1 MIGLINEVDT
11 DLYEID
17 FDSSNAIIFYTY
29 QILNI
34 DHVLIYHKSI
44 IQSLNRFAQLYK
56 NLLLF
61 ASPGLASKILHGIR
75 YTYLAI
81 VSLQRLIENFGTLLL
96 PDGILSNHPC
106 PSVFCMKLGVNKA
119 KKRHCRNFKKDLNPW
134 MKED

>member
-1 MIGLINEVDT
+1 MIGLIDEVGT

-17 FDSSNAIIFYTY
+17 FNSSNAIIFYTY

-44 IQSLNRFAQLYK
+44 IQSLNRFAHLYK

-81 VSLQRLIENFGTLLL
+81 VSLPVVIENFGPYVYPIGFLVITLTR
-96 PDGILSNHPC
+96 LS
-106 PSVFCMKLGVNKA
+106 FA
-119 KKRHCRNFKKDLNPW
+119 
-134 MKED
+134 